1 MRQEF
6 GKLRFWAAPLLHWG
20 PQTGDCFLG
29 GGRRR
34 EGVAQAN
41 LLRRPTP
48 PPGALPNP
56 AFYGEEVKPSGLGAD
71 ERGWGPLGPQ
81 GAPAWSPRWTRAGG
95 GQLLSAVG
103 HVSWPGSAR

>member
-6 GKLRFWAAPLLHWG
+6 RKLRLWAAPLLHRG
-20 PQTGDCFLG
+20 PQAGDCFLG
-29 GGRRR
+29 GGGR

-71 ERGWGPLGPQ
+71 ERGWGPPGRRELRRGAHAGQALGV
-81 GAPAWSPRWTRAGG
+81 ANFSP
-95 GQLLSAVG
+95 L
-103 HVSWPGSAR
+103 